1 MKKIYTTFIALLL
14 TASLFSQSPQ
24 KMSYQAVIRNSSD
37 QLLTNHAIGMRISIL
52 QGSSSGTVVY
62 AETQTPST
70 NANGLVSIEIGGGT
84 PVTGTFAVIDWSN
97 GTYFIETETDPAGG
111 TSYTITG
118 TSQLLSVPYALYAK
132 TSGHYIGELFGGGI
146 IVSVWRQSG
155 VEQGLIASLTDI
167 STGTP
172 WSNITSTE
180 IGVTAHNQIDGQPNT
195 NAIISQSGHTSS
207 AAKLCDDYTN
217 TDTGTG
223 IYSDWYLPSILELNQ
238 CFNASFVV
246 NTILGV
252 TNGFKFYTNA
262 TYWSSTEFSNTNAY
276 AIDFSYYVF
285 CTFTGGDKGIN
296 LNLVRAVRKF

>member
-1 MKKIYTTFIALLL
+1 MKKLFTLCVIL
-14 TASLFSQSPQ
+14 TMTVSATAQAPL
-24 KMSYQAVIRNSSD
+24 KMSYQAVVRNTGGVL
-37 QLLTNHAIGMRISIL
+37 QANQIVGMKISIL
-52 QGSSSGTVVY
+52 QGSATGTPVY
-62 AETQTPST
+62 VETQTTTT
-70 NANGLVSIEIGGGT
+70 NANGLVSIEIGSGT
-84 PVTGTFAVIDWSN
+84 PVSGTFATIDWST
-97 GTYFIETETDPAGG
+97 GTYFIKTETDPTGS
-111 TSYTITG
+111 TSYSITG
-118 TSQLLSVPYALYAK
+118 TSQLLSVPYAFYAK

-146 IVSVWRQSG
+146 VVSVWRQSG
-155 VEQGLIASLTDI
+155 VEHGLITSLIDL
-167 STGTP
+167 SAGTA
-172 WSNITSTE
+172 WSNLTSTE

-195 NAIISQSGHTSS
+195 DAIISQSGHTSS

-262 TYWSSTEFSNTNAY
+262 TYWSSTEYSNTNAY

-285 CTFTGGDKGIN
+285 CTVTGGDKGIN